1 MIFGYFTLFVALV
14 ISAVAAYY
22 SIVGLTAIFSAA
34 VIPIVIMGAS
44 LEVGKVTAAIWLKLN
59 WHRANLTYK
68 LYLVPALIFLML
80 LTSMGIFGF
89 LSKAHSDQSLVSGD
103 VQSKIAIYDE
113 KIKTEKE
120 NIEANRKALKQMDE
134 GVDQVLGRSTSETGA
149 DKAVALRRAQQKERA
164 RLQAEISQSQK
175 SIAELN
181 NARAPIAAEVRKV
194 EAEVG
199 PIKYIAALVYGD
211 SPDTNILERAVRW
224 VIILI
229 VAVFDPL
236 ALVLILAAQQ
246 SIKWNREDRE
256 DQAAMGIVPPDVVT
270 RPFTP
275 EEIAALKEPNPKYD
289 PDDGPLTNDQVEQIK
304 KTTAEQHPYLAQPFV
319 HFKDLKPMV
328 ATPPATV
335 APPRPVSINDFA
347 LQPTEY
353 ISEEDAIPCHKCG
366 TDLLNAPG
374 IGLFCPNKAC
384 EVADGPFWDDQLE
397 LELTQPLPSEYRTYA
412 KYIPEE
418 SVQSDPIAVS
428 SSDVDENSD
437 DAEMSTMDSAEK
449 AAARKWKAAHP
460 GHTLKFQ
467 RRLVDTGKLTQ
478 LPWLA
483 AKYNSNLVPDID
495 LGNETQSGFG
505 VVFPAAPNKGDS
517 YLRVDRLPSV
527 LYKFNGLGWIEVDKA
542 LSDRYAHDE
551 AYIDYL
557 ISKIDTGEYDPDLLS
572 DAERE
577 QIEQRLTGN

>member
-1 MIFGYFTLFVALV
+1 MGVAL
-14 ISAVAAYY
+14 
-22 SIVGLTAIFSAA
+22 G
-34 VIPIVIMGAS
+34 
-44 LEVGKVTAAIWLKLN
+44 VGKITAAIWLKLN
-59 WHRANLTYK
+59 WHRASITYK
-68 LYLVPALIFLML
+68 LYLVPALVFLML

-103 VQSKIAIYDE
+103 VTSKIAIYDE

-134 GVDQVLGRSTSETGA
+134 GVDQVLGRSADEKGA
-149 DKAVALRRAQQKERA
+149 DKAVALRRSQQKERV
-164 RLQAEISQSQK
+164 RLQAEILQSQK

-181 NARAPIAAEVRKV
+181 NTRAPIAAEVRKV

-211 SPDTNILERAVRW
+211 NPDTNILERAVRW

-236 ALVLILAAQQ
+236 ALMLILAAQQ
-246 SIKWNREDRE
+246 SIKWAREDKE

-275 EEIAALKEPNPKYD
+275 EEIAALDQQTEPKYE
-289 PDDGPLTNDQVEQIK
+289 PDDGPLTDDQVDQIK
-304 KTTAEQHPYLAQPFV
+304 KTTAENHSYLDQPFV
-319 HFKDLKPMV
+319 HFKNLKPIV
-328 ATPPATV
+328 ATPPEVVVETAAVTETPARVITAEESAQLETV
-335 APPRPVSINDFA
+335 AWPDVQSS
-347 LQPTEY
+347 PT
-353 ISEEDAIPCHKCG
+353 IASS
-366 TDLLNAPG
+366 N
-374 IGLFCPNKAC
+374 
-384 EVADGPFWDDQLE
+384 
-397 LELTQPLPSEYRTYA
+397 
-412 KYIPEE
+412 E
-418 SVQSDPIAVS
+418 SVDD
-428 SSDVDENSD
+428 DVEL
-437 DAEMSTMDSAEK
+437 MLMDSAEK

-467 RRLVDTGKLTQ
+467 RRLVDMGKLAQ

-483 AKYNSNLVPDID
+483 AKYNSSLVPDID

-505 VVFPAAPNKGDS
+505 TVFPTAPSKGDS

-527 LYKFNGLGWIEVDKA
+527 LYKFNGTGWIEVDKL

>member
-1 MIFGYFTLFVALV
+1 
-14 ISAVAAYY
+14 
-22 SIVGLTAIFSAA
+22 
-34 VIPIVIMGAS
+34 
-44 LEVGKVTAAIWLKLN
+44 
-59 WHRANLTYK
+59 
-68 LYLVPALIFLML
+68 
-80 LTSMGIFGF
+80 
-89 LSKAHSDQSLVSGD
+89 
-103 VQSKIAIYDE
+103 
-113 KIKTEKE
+113 
-120 NIEANRKALKQMDE
+120 MDE
-134 GVDQVLGRSTSETGA
+134 GVDQVLGRSADEKGA
-149 DKAVALRRAQQKERA
+149 DKAVALRRSQQKERA

-211 SPDTNILERAVRW
+211 NPDTNILERAVRW

-236 ALVLILAAQQ
+236 ALMLILAAQQ
-246 SIKWNREDRE
+246 SIKWNREDKE
-256 DQAAMGIVPPDVVT
+256 DQAAMGIVPPDTVT

-275 EEIAALKEPNPKYD
+275 EEIVALDQQTEPNYK
-289 PDDGPLTNDQVEQIK
+289 PDDGALTDDQVDQIK

-319 HFKDLKPMV
+319 HFKNLKPMV
-328 ATPPATV
+328 AVPPVVETPPPTVVEPDPVAMPAPPTRVITREESAQLETV
-335 APPRPVSINDFA
+335 AWPD
-347 LQPTEY
+347 
-353 ISEEDAIPCHKCG
+353 
-366 TDLLNAPG
+366 
-374 IGLFCPNKAC
+374 
-384 EVADGPFWDDQLE
+384 
-397 LELTQPLPSEYRTYA
+397 
-412 KYIPEE
+412 
-418 SVQSDPIAVS
+418 VQSSPAIA
-428 SSDVDENSD
+428 SSDEPVDDEV
-437 DAEMSTMDSAEK
+437 ELMLMDSVEK
-449 AAARKWKAAHP
+449 AAARRWKAAHP

-467 RRLVDTGKLTQ
+467 RRLVDMGKLLQ
-478 LPWLA
+478 PPWMA
-483 AKYNSNLVPDID
+483 AEYNSSLVPDID

-505 VVFPAAPNKGDS
+505 IAFPTAPNKGDS

>member
-149 DKAVALRRAQQKERA
+149 DKAVALRRSQQKERA

-256 DQAAMGIVPPDVVT
+256 DREDRAAMGIVPPPDIVT

-289 PDDGPLTNDQVEQIK
+289 PDDGPLTNDQVDQV
-304 KTTAEQHPYLAQPFV
+304 KTTAAEKYPYLAQPFV

-328 ATPPATV
+328 ATPPVTVVPPEPEVVTEPPTRVITAEESAQLETV
-335 APPRPVSINDFA
+335 AWPELIPPAVDSVEQLA
-347 LQPTEY
+347 L
-353 ISEEDAIPCHKCG
+353 
-366 TDLLNAPG
+366 TD
-374 IGLFCPNKAC
+374 
-384 EVADGPFWDDQLE
+384 DDE
-397 LELTQPLPSEYRTYA
+397 LML
-412 KYIPEE
+412 
-418 SVQSDPIAVS
+418 
-428 SSDVDENSD
+428 
-437 DAEMSTMDSAEK
+437 MDSAEK

-467 RRLVDTGKLTQ
+467 RRLVDTGKLAQ

-483 AKYNSNLVPDID
+483 AKYNSSLVPDID

-505 VVFPAAPNKGDS
+505 ITFPAAPKKGDS

>member
-103 VQSKIAIYDE
+103 VTSKIAIYDE

-134 GVDQVLGRSTSETGA
+134 GVDQVLGRSADEKGA
-149 DKAVALRRAQQKERA
+149 DKAVALRRSQQKERA

-211 SPDTNILERAVRW
+211 NPDTNILERAVRW

-236 ALVLILAAQQ
+236 ALMLILAAQQ
-246 SIKWNREDRE
+246 SIKWNREDKE
-256 DQAAMGIVPPDVVT
+256 DQAAMSIVPPPDTVT

-275 EEIAALKEPNPKYD
+275 EEIAALDQQAEPKYE
-289 PDDGPLTNDQVEQIK
+289 PDDGALTDDHVDQIK

-319 HFKDLKPMV
+319 HFKNLKPIV
-328 ATPPATV
+328 AMPPAVETPPVPVETDPPTRVITREESAQLETV
-335 APPRPVSINDFA
+335 AWPD
-347 LQPTEY
+347 
-353 ISEEDAIPCHKCG
+353 
-366 TDLLNAPG
+366 
-374 IGLFCPNKAC
+374 
-384 EVADGPFWDDQLE
+384 
-397 LELTQPLPSEYRTYA
+397 
-412 KYIPEE
+412 
-418 SVQSDPIAVS
+418 VQSLPTIAS
-428 SSDVDENSD
+428 SNEPVDDEV
-437 DAEMSTMDSAEK
+437 ELMLMDSAEK

-460 GHTLKFQ
+460 GHILKFQ
-467 RRLVDTGKLTQ
+467 RRLVDTGTLSQ
-478 LPWLA
+478 PPWMA
-483 AKYNSNLVPDID
+483 TEYNSSLVPDID

-505 VVFPAAPNKGDS
+505 IAFPTAPNKGDS

-527 LYKFNGLGWIEVDKA
+527 LYKFNGTGWIEVDKA